1 MLRTVNAD
9 GNAINYTLERK
20 PVKNINL
27 RIKAD
32 QCVFVSAPKD
42 VAAKLVDA
50 FIIEKSAY
58 ILRAIKRFKDKKR
71 FETLDNSFVDGE
83 SVKLF
88 GRNMRLK
95 IKTAS
100 RNAVESDESYVT
112 LFVKDSKNVEMKK
125 RLLDV
130 WLRKKCMEEVTA
142 ICKKVYPK
150 VKKYG
155 IEFPEIQ
162 MREMV
167 SRWGSCSPKKGFVTF
182 NTALVTMPISC
193 IEYVVTHEFTHF
205 LYPNHSKKFYEQLA
219 TFMPD
224 WEERKRRLENTPV

>member
-32 QCVFVSAPKD
+32 QSVFVSAPKD

-50 FIIEKSAY
+50 FVIEKSAY

-71 FETLDNSFVDGE
+71 FKTLDNSFVDGE

-125 RLLDV
+125 RLLDT

-167 SRWGSCSPKKGFVTF
+167 SRWGSCSPKKGFITF
-182 NTALVTMPISC
+182 NTALVTMPVSC

>member
-50 FIIEKSAY
+50 FVIEKSAY

-100 RNAVESDESYVT
+100 KNAVESDESYVT

-125 RLLDV
+125 RLLDT

-182 NTALVTMPISC
+182 NTALVTMPVSC

>member
-1 MLRTVNAD
+1 MLRTVDID

-20 PVKNINL
+20 SVKNINL
-27 RIKAD
+27 RIRAD
-32 QCVFVSAPKD
+32 QCVYVSAPND
-42 VAAKLVDA
+42 VPAKTVDA
-50 FIIEKSAY
+50 FVKEKSAY
-58 ILRAIKRFKDKKR
+58 ILRAIKKFKDKNR
-71 FETLDNSFVDGE
+71 QDTSEQQFVDGE
-83 SVKLF
+83 TVKIF

-95 IKTAS
+95 VRYATRSKI
-100 RNAVESDESYVT
+100 ESDESYVT
-112 LFVKDSKNVEMKK
+112 LYVKDVKDSELKK
-125 RLLDV
+125 RVLET
-130 WLRKKCMEEVTA
+130 WLRKKCKDEVTS

-155 IEFPEIQ
+155 VAFPEIQ

-182 NTALVTMPISC
+182 NTALIAMPVSC

-205 LYPNHSKKFYEQLA
+205 LYPNHSQKFYQQLA

-224 WEERKRRLENTPV
+224 WEERKKRLEG

>member
-32 QCVFVSAPKD
+32 QSVFVSAPKD

-50 FIIEKSAY
+50 FVIEKSAY
-58 ILRAIKRFKDKKR
+58 IVRAIKHFKDKKR

-100 RNAVESDESYVT
+100 KNAVESDESYVT

-125 RLLDV
+125 RLLDT
-130 WLRKKCMEEVTA
+130 WLR
-142 ICKKVYPK
+142 
-150 VKKYG
+150 
-155 IEFPEIQ
+155 
-162 MREMV
+162 
-167 SRWGSCSPKKGFVTF
+167 
-182 NTALVTMPISC
+182 
-193 IEYVVTHEFTHF
+193 
-205 LYPNHSKKFYEQLA
+205 
-219 TFMPD
+219 
-224 WEERKRRLENTPV
+224 

>member
-1 MLRTVNAD
+1 
-9 GNAINYTLERK
+9 
-20 PVKNINL
+20 
-27 RIKAD
+27 
-32 QCVFVSAPKD
+32 
-42 VAAKLVDA
+42 
-50 FIIEKSAY
+50 
-58 ILRAIKRFKDKKR
+58 
-71 FETLDNSFVDGE
+71 
-83 SVKLF
+83 
-88 GRNMRLK
+88 
-95 IKTAS
+95 
-100 RNAVESDESYVT
+100 
-112 LFVKDSKNVEMKK
+112 
-125 RLLDV
+125 
-130 WLRKKCMEEVTA
+130 MEEVTA

-182 NTALVTMPISC
+182 NTALVTMPVSC

-224 WEERKRRLENTPV
+224 WEERKRRLESTPV

>member
-32 QCVFVSAPKD
+32 QSVFVSAPKD

-50 FIIEKSAY
+50 FVIEKSAY

-100 RNAVESDESYVT
+100 KNAVESDESYVT

-125 RLLDV
+125 RLLDT

-167 SRWGSCSPKKGFVTF
+167 SRWGSCSPKKGFITF

-224 WEERKRRLENTPV
+224 WEERKRRLESTPV

>member
-1 MLRTVNAD
+1 MFRTVNAD

-32 QCVFVSAPKD
+32 QSVFVSAPKD

-50 FIIEKSAY
+50 FVIEKSAY
-58 ILRAIKRFKDKKR
+58 ILRAIKRFKEKKR

-88 GRNMRLK
+88 GRNLRLK

-100 RNAVESDESYVT
+100 KNAVESDESYVT

-125 RLLDV
+125 RLLDT

-182 NTALVTMPISC
+182 NTALVTMPVSC

-224 WEERKRRLENTPV
+224 WEERKRRLENTQV